1 MEVHHHPKVHHKEK
15 PWKEYLLEGLM
26 IFIAV
31 TMGFFAETIRER
43 LVEKEKEKQYVE
55 SLIADLKADI
65 KNAEQSIQLN
75 KQLMGLLDSLFTCIN
90 NPSEMKQQG
99 DLIYYAGRMG
109 PRIGT
114 YVSNSRTFDQ
124 LSSGGFR
131 LIQRIQISNQIVEYY
146 DMLPHLR
153 LLENGVLTEFH
164 QYQQIV
170 STILDP
176 VVLRKQEKQDGSISK
191 SNYNPPLLNYNAQSL
206 KQLGVYIVYIN
217 GSRHLIIPTLEN
229 IKKKAGE
236 LIQFLQKEYSLQSE

>member
-1 MEVHHHPKVHHKEK
+1 MEVHHHPQLHHKQK

-55 SLIADLKADI
+55 SLVADLRSDIRNAD
-65 KNAEQSIQLN
+65 QSIQEHKKLI
-75 KQLMGLLDSLFTCIN
+75 GLLDSLFTYIN
-90 NPSEMKQQG
+90 DPVEIKQQS
-99 DLIYYAGRMG
+99 DLIYYAARIG

-131 LIQRIQISNQIVEYY
+131 LIQSIQVSNQIVEYY
-146 DMLPHLR
+146 GLLPHLR
-153 LLENGVLTEFH
+153 LLENGALTEFH

-170 STILDP
+170 SNILDP
-176 VVLRKQEKQDGSISK
+176 VVLKKQEKQDGIITK
-191 SNYNPPLLNYNAQSL
+191 GNDHPALLTYSPQIV
-206 KQLGVYIVYIN
+206 KQLGMYVVYIN
-217 GSRHLIIPTLEN
+217 GSRHSIVPDLEN
-229 IKKKAGE
+229 IKIKAKE
-236 LIQFLQKEYSLQSE
+236 LIQFLQKEYHLEKE